1 MSTCP
6 IFARNFIAAVALVGC
21 ATTVAAPKVARAD
34 GPPPAT
40 ASAPEPQGTDVE
52 RARVHYDR
60 GIQLYN
66 EENYDAALYEFER
79 AYEQAPSYKILYNM
93 ARIQRQQNNYAASLL
108 NFRRYLTEGAAN
120 VPEDRR
126 KEVEKDIELLK
137 PRVATIDIK
146 VNVDGA
152 DIYLDDSPVCTGVQT
167 GCVGKSPLPGPVT
180 VNPGRRRI
188 TAQKTG
194 YQPASTTVRVVGS
207 DAVSA
212 KIDMVENGKTII
224 RGTDWRPVVGW
235 TVTGALA
242 ISAGVTGYLALKASN
257 DLKDLE
263 KTRNPDQGGTIRQQ
277 LDDQHT
283 KMKTFAIVT
292 DVLGACTIV
301 AAGVSAYLTWL
312 MPKDVASKDETRPP
326 ARAADVRFTL
336 TPGGGAVVGSF

>member
-1 MSTCP
+1 MHTTRASAKTVICAAA
-6 IFARNFIAAVALVGC
+6 FAGCSAFLIAPLAHAQ
-21 ATTVAAPKVARAD
+21 ARAA
-34 GPPPAT
+34 AT
-40 ASAPEPQGTDVE
+40 APEPPGTDVE

-79 AYEQAPSYKILYNM
+79 AYELAPSFKILYNM

-108 NFRRYLTEGAAN
+108 NFRRYLNEGAAN

-126 KEVEKDIELLK
+126 KEVERDIELLK

-194 YQPASTTVRVVGS
+194 FQPASTTIRVVGS

-224 RGTDWRPVVGW
+224 RTGTDWRPVVAW

-242 ISAGVTGYLALKASN
+242 ISTGVTGYLALKASS

-263 KTRNPDQGGTIRQQ
+263 KVRNTDQGGTLRQQ

-283 KMKTFAIVT
+283 KLKTFAVVS
-292 DVLGACTIV
+292 DVLLACTIV
-301 AAGVSAYLTWL
+301 AGGVSAYLTWF
-312 MPKDVASKDETRPP
+312 MPKEGGAKDETKP
-326 ARAADVRFTL
+326 APRAAAVDFAI
-336 TPGGGAVVGSF
+336 TPAGGAVFGRF